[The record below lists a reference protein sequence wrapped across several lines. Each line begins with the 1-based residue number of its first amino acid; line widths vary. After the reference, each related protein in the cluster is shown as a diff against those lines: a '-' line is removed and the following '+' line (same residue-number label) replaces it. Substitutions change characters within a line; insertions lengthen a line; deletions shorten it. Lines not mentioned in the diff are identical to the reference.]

1 MRTAV
6 GERSHR
12 QVGSV
17 SAAGSNERKRNNAK
31 EEGYGEAR
39 ISYQC
44 RLVGYVNRG
53 KRQGGYCGCS
63 AMLRILVSTP
73 EPRSSD
79 KKRGTNVDS
88 GPLHSG
94 KTLLLASLLKTRPPL
109 WAFDIRTYTYDT
121 QAM

>member
-53 KRQGGYCGCS
+53 KRQGGWVLWVQRHASDLG
-63 AMLRILVSTP
+63 VN
-73 EPRSSD
+73 PR
-79 KKRGTNVDS
+79 T
-88 GPLHSG
+88 
-94 KTLLLASLLKTRPPL
+94 
-109 WAFDIRTYTYDT
+109 
-121 QAM
+121 